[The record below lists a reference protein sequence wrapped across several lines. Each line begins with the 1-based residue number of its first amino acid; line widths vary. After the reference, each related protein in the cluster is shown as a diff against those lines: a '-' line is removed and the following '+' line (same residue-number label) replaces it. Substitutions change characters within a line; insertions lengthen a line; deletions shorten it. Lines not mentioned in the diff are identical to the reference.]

1 MLFHIPHNIFQLITM
16 RADYH
21 MDMAAHDA
29 PSINIKSFM
38 LLAVPKAIKHNVFI
52 LVAGK
57 QVYPVYNSK
66 AYKVEFVLVVEFVFC
81 AHLG

>member
-1 MLFHIPHNIFQLITM
+1 
-16 RADYH
+16 

-57 QVYPVYNSK
+57 QVYPVHNCK
-66 AYKVEFVLVVEFVFC
+66 AYKIQFVLVVKFISG
-81 AHLG
+81 AH